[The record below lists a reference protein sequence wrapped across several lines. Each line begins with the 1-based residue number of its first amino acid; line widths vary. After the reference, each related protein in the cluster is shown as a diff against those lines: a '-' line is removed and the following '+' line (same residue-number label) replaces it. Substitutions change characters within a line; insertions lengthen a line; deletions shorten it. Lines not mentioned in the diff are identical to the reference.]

1 MNTHTYLI
9 TWALDA
15 GRKITRAGEPL
26 TFTLVL
32 VAFAQEAHEALE
44 SSNGYQATWSHV
56 VASRVGVSEATVRRY
71 IKTAVSK
78 GLLVQHGPGYRLP
91 ESVLQAA

>member
-1 MNTHTYLI
+1 MSSNYTA
-9 TWALDA
+9 WALDA

-32 VAFAQEAHEALE
+32 VAFAQDAAE
-44 SSNGYQATWSHV
+44 SVASPNGYQATWPHV

-71 IKTAVSK
+71 IKTAVRHN
-78 GLLVQHGPGYRLP
+78 LLHAYGPGYRLP
-91 ESVLQAA
+91 EPVLQAA